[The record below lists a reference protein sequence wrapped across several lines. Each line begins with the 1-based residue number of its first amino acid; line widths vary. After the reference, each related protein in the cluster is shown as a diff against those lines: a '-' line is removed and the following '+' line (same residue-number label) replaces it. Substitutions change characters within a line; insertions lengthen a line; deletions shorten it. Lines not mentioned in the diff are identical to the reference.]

1 MKEQDKLAWIEEL
14 ATRESSNNLKEFVH
28 LLWCINSKFIRT
40 FAPGDKD
47 YIQEQ
52 LSVQNCILNIVK
64 TQGRPKSVA
73 MQDHDNKEEVLVNL
87 LKRAR
92 ATSYPAA
99 SRFIYYKIYIS
110 APGAA
115 VCRSQILMTKT
126 VIASLKSCYKT
137 HNLEKWQALFTKDG
151 WWKLL
156 KAEVQVLS
164 FLRGII
170 SPPDW
175 STPQEIRVYPSS
187 AQQSHPEKM
196 WAYLSL
202 FRSFYFKFFGKK
214 DKLPSFQ
221 PLLQQ
226 LENWID
232 PSSKDPDEFYKS
244 HVKFFKTTF
253 PYKVTETFDLLWKIN
268 SRFIESLGYHPNEP
282 VFLHEQSEVQ
292 QELIKPATKDN

>member
-151 WWKLL
+151 EFI
-156 KAEVQVLS
+156 KALV
-164 FLRGII
+164 R
-170 SPPDW
+170 
-175 STPQEIRVYPSS
+175 IRCWDSYGLS
-187 AQQSHPEKM
+187 AQ
-196 WAYLSL
+196 
-202 FRSFYFKFFGKK
+202 RSFYFKFFGKK